1 MNKKDVIA
9 FFDGLAENWDAEM
22 IKSQEK
28 IKKILD
34 IAEVT
39 EGKTVLDIGCGTG
52 VLIPDYLAR
61 SAEKCVAVDISPK
74 MLEIAKNKF
83 REYDNLEFLCAD
95 AEEFSFPEDF
105 DCIVIYNA
113 FPHFVNPTILFE
125 NLSECLEFDGRITVA
140 HGMSRDDLI
149 KHHSGRAQKV
159 SSILPETEEMQ
170 NLMSPFFKVD
180 IKISTDDIYIV
191 SGIKKA
197 N

>member
-34 IAEVT
+34 IGEVT
-39 EGKTVLDIGCGTG
+39 KGKTVLDVGCGTG
-52 VLIPDYLAR
+52 VLISDYLAR
-61 SAEKCVAVDISPK
+61 SVEKCVAVDISPK

-95 AEEFSFPEDF
+95 AEKFSFPEDF

-113 FPHFVNPTILFE
+113 FPHFVNPDNLFL
-125 NLSECLEFDGRITVA
+125 NLLKCLKPDGRITVA
-140 HGMSRDDLI
+140 HGMSREDLM